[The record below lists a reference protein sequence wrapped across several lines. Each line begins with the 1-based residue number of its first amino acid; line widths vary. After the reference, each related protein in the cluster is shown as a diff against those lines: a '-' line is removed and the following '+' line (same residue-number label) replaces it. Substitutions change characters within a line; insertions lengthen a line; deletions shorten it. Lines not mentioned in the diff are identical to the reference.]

1 MTAEHRLRD
10 SDRDFVVG
18 TFVIDPAGC
27 GCTDCIVGEST
38 PLDRVRGEDLLAA
51 FATGKVTVLD
61 RTGDRRNAR
70 YQVKPQRS

>member
-1 MTAEHRLRD
+1 MTRDRRLRD
-10 SDRDFVVG
+10 PDRDFAVG

-38 PLDRVRGEDLLAA
+38 PLDQVRVEDLLAA

-61 RTGDRRNAR
+61 RGSRDGAR
-70 YQVKPQRS
+70 YRVKPARD